1 MTRKGLLAVA
11 QLRTQVKMRTSRRH
25 QAVLGYV
32 FAAPWI
38 LGFIIFGLYPM
49 GMSLYY
55 SLCRYD
61 VLRVP
66 EFIGFG
72 NFYTLLFEDAYF
84 WTAVWNTLYYTVF
97 RTPVAILGSLLL
109 AVLVNSAA
117 HGVRLF
123 RTVYFLPSIIG
134 GVVMSVL
141 WLWIF
146 NPQYGLLNSFL
157 AFFGIPGPL
166 WLNSPE
172 WSKPSLILM
181 SLWSIGGGRML
192 VFLAALQTIPLELY
206 EVVDLD
212 GGGWWR
218 KFWHVTLPMIS
229 PVLFLW
235 SILEV
240 IFSFQVFTEA
250 YIMTKGGPLNS
261 TMFYNLYLYYKAFD
275 DFDMG
280 YASALAW
287 LLLLISLAIT
297 LLQFRF
303 SKHWVYYESEPNR

>member
-181 SLWSIGGGRML
+181 SLWSI
-192 VFLAALQTIPLELY
+192 
-206 EVVDLD
+206 
-212 GGGWWR
+212 
-218 KFWHVTLPMIS
+218 
-229 PVLFLW
+229 
-235 SILEV
+235 LEV